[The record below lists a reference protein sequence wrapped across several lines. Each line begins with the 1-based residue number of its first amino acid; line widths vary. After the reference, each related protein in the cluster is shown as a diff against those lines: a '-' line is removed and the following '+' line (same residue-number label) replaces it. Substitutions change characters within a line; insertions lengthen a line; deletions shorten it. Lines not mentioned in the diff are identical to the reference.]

1 MNDTAG
7 IPTDSTK
14 DSPAQSV
21 AAGPVRHSSGTL
33 KQKARM
39 KPKIKLS
46 ALHLNDGAHGLPK
59 NPRFIKD
66 DKFKKLVESIRD
78 FPEAMPARGIVV
90 DERGVILGGNMRYRG
105 CKELGMKD
113 IPASWVHKL
122 TGLTVA
128 QKRRFIIMDNRPF
141 GEDDMDLLAN
151 EWDIEELVVAG
162 FDEEELEGA
171 GGGEDPPSTKDVCVC
186 PTCGNKHAKGE

>member
-1 MNDTAG
+1 MDLWVDNM
-7 IPTDSTK
+7 K
-14 DSPAQSV
+14 
-21 AAGPVRHSSGTL
+21 
-33 KQKARM
+33 KQ
-39 KPKIKLS
+39 PKITLS
-46 ALHLNDGAHGLPK
+46 ALHLNDGTHGLPK

-78 FPEAMPARGIVV
+78 FPEAMPARGIVI

-128 QKRRFIIMDNRPF
+128 QKRRFIIMDNSSF
-141 GEDDMDLLAN
+141 GQYDTDILSSMFDDDELSTAGYDLENLIAEVELEPIEEQTEDLKPIKRLHILISMTADQAIDLLPK
-151 EWDIEELVVAG
+151 IESLVEEKGVEIHHAG
-162 FDEEELEGA
+162 
-171 GGGEDPPSTKDVCVC
+171 
-186 PTCGNKHAKGE
+186 N